1 MESRA
6 GGARAKP
13 TLGTIVR
20 EYRHNKLAEEM
31 RGNWANVLLHRLPSF
46 ALVWSCARLGIT
58 PIAVS
63 LASIVVALAMPAM
76 ALVLPVWP
84 AAIAVCAAGFL
95 FQVLDCTDGALA
107 RTTGQ
112 VSAIGGTL
120 DFLIDMVQWGLLYL
134 AIGILAD
141 RYLGTGGFWS
151 ALAILAGWMRL
162 YARMARDAMTPVPDG
177 EKRFATVFP
186 REPGEAI
193 VAVIAGLSGLIPFL
207 ALVTPDPVLA
217 RAAVIFLVVYS
228 VLDLGDTAIG
238 IASAWRKG
246 RGKAR

>member
-1 MESRA
+1 
-6 GGARAKP
+6 
-13 TLGTIVR
+13 
-20 EYRHNKLAEEM
+20 M

-46 ALVWSCARLGIT
+46 LLVWSCARLGIT
-58 PIAVS
+58 PVAIS
-63 LASIVVALAMPAM
+63 LASAGLALAMPAA
-76 ALVLPVWP
+76 ALILPAWP
-84 AAIAVCAAGFL
+84 AAVFVCVSGFL

-112 VSAIGGTL
+112 VTAVGGTL

-162 YARMARDAMTPVPDG
+162 YARMARDAMTPASNE
-177 EKRFATVFP
+177 EKDFATIVP
-186 REPGEAI
+186 RDPGEVL
-193 VAVIAGLSGLIPFL
+193 VAFVAGLTGLIPFL
-207 ALVTPDPVLA
+207 ALVTPEPTLA

-228 VLDLGDTAIG
+228 LLDLGDTAAG
-238 IASAWRKG
+238 IVSAWRKG
-246 RGKAR
+246 HGQAR